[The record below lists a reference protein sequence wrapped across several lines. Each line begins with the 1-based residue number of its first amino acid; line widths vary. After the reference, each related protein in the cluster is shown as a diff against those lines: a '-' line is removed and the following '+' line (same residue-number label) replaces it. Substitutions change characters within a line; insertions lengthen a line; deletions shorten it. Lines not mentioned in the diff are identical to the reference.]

1 MKQENFLFYSVNV
14 KEASWARVYLN
25 DLPLH
30 AQSAPGVD
38 SHSTSINQMLMNG
51 ENTLTVEV
59 LAAPEERGP
68 GAVSVHFYT
77 VIDPMTKPM
86 KIATVHQFSFP
97 EVLDTAAKPKD
108 RRVPYHHESRFT
120 FDNGGFS
127 PIWASAPAEEE
138 VDCRGTPELR
148 AAVTELW
155 ESIERLDAD
164 KFLDL
169 CELRLS
175 EYERAHP
182 GVSQARADTRRD
194 ALRELFSY
202 KPRLPPLDMSALH
215 FASRANGRVVH
226 VSREGGGH
234 VLNAPAE
241 RDPRR
246 RLKADLLYTR
256 QLGAWRIWG

>member
-1 MKQENFLFYSVNV
+1 MKQQNFLFYAVNV
-14 KEASWARVYLN
+14 KAASWARAYLN

-30 AQSAPGVD
+30 TQFAPGVD
-38 SHSTSINQMLMNG
+38 SHSTSINQLLMNG
-51 ENTLTVEV
+51 ENTLTVDV
-59 LAAPEERGP
+59 LAAPEERGE

-86 KIATVHQFSFP
+86 TISTVHRFDFP
-97 EVLDTAAKPKD
+97 EVLATGPKPKD

-120 FDNGGFS
+120 FDNGGYS
-127 PIWASAPAEEE
+127 PIWASAPPEEE

-148 AAVTELW
+148 AAVTELY
-155 ESIERLDAD
+155 ESVERLDID

-169 CELRLS
+169 SELRLS

-182 GVSQARADTRRD
+182 GVTIARADTRRD
-194 ALRELFSY
+194 VLREWFSY
-202 KPRLPPLDMSALH
+202 KPRVPPLDMSAVH
-215 FASRANGRVVH
+215 FTSRANGRIVH
-226 VSREGGGH
+226 VSREGGGY

-246 RLKADLLYTR
+246 RLKADFLYTR
-256 QLGAWRIWG
+256 HLGAWRIWG